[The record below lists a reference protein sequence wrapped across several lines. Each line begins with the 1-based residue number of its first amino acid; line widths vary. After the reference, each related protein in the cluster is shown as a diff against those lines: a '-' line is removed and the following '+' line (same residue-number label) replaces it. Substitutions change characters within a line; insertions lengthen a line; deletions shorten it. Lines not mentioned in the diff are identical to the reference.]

1 MSVVRTQLGVHLV
14 GDALGHGHGGDSP
27 GLGAADHA
35 EAAEALLVQVLRQLR
50 CLAATGLSCNRLIN
64 PSQTFPL
71 YVPRFIEHFIL
82 LSEPLTFFRNHHF
95 TS

>member
-50 CLAATGLSCNRLIN
+50 CLAATGLSCNRLTLHKLS
-64 PSQTFPL
+64 PSMFLDFSNTL
-71 YVPRFIEHFIL
+71 YYYPNRRPSLETII
-82 LSEPLTFFRNHHF
+82 SPI
-95 TS
+95 